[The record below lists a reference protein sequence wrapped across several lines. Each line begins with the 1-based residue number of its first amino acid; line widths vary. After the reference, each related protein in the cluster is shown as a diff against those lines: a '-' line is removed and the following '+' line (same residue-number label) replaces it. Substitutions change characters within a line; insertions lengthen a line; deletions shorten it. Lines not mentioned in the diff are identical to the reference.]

1 MSLAIT
7 HKDVF
12 ENPINE
18 LVDVETEVVTAI
30 MRGLAGGVDM
40 DDISKM
46 LEQVNFD
53 LMDDEDDN
61 DTATLQ

>member
-12 ENPINE
+12 ENPINK

-30 MRGLAGGVDM
+30 MRGLAGDVDI